1 MQYFINKK
9 EKNIHRS
16 KNSNITR
23 GENCYEKKKK
33 SEAEAEGRSF
43 NKFPLLVSFILPLF
57 SFQIISKIKYFSI
70 LSRDNF
76 LDNWLYKIIFYKEE
90 HFLFYDLKSKRKTV
104 LLSHD
109 FSWVSA
115 SRH

>member
-33 SEAEAEGRSF
+33 NQKQKQKGVVSINFHCSF
-43 NKFPLLVSFILPLF
+43 LLF
-57 SFQIISKIKYFSI
+57 SRYFHFKSFPKSNIFLYFRGTIFSI
-70 LSRDNF
+70 ID
-76 LDNWLYKIIFYKEE
+76 YIK
-90 HFLFYDLKSKRKTV
+90 
-104 LLSHD
+104 
-109 FSWVSA
+109 
-115 SRH
+115 